1 MSHHHI
7 PILRDK
13 IVSVLC
19 QDPDG
24 FYIDTTFGRGGHA
37 AAILKMLSPKG
48 KLLVTD
54 RDPDAIAQA
63 KKNFSGDPRLICQQ
77 ANFSDCARLVS
88 DLNWTGQVTGILAD
102 CGVSSPQL
110 DVADRGFS
118 FLRDG
123 PLDMRMNPTHG
134 QSASDWLAR
143 CSADECANVLK
154 DYGEERYA
162 KRIANAIITAR
173 QQQPITRTLALANII
188 RDAHPR
194 WPKDQHPAT
203 RCFQAIRI
211 FVNDELNQI
220 TQLLEQSLTILKPGG
235 RLAIISFHSLEDRLV
250 KQFIQKHSQPDTA
263 PSDLPL
269 RADQLPA
276 GQLQRAARLIR
287 PSDDEIAQ
295 NPRARSARLRIME
308 TCA

>member
-24 FYIDTTFGRGGHA
+24 FYIDATFGRGGHA
-37 AAILKMLSPKG
+37 SAILQTLSPKG
-48 KLLVTD
+48 RLLVTD

-63 KKNFSGDPRLICQQ
+63 KKNFSNDTRLICQQ
-77 ANFSDCARLVS
+77 ANFSDCARLVE
-88 DLNWTGQVTGILAD
+88 DLNWTGKVTGILAD

-143 CSADECANVLK
+143 CSAEECAGVLK

-203 RCFQAIRI
+203 RSFQAIRI

-220 TQLLEQSLTILKPGG
+220 TRLLEQALTILKPGG

-263 PSDLPL
+263 PAGLPL
-269 RADQLPA
+269 RADQLPV

-308 TCA
+308 TCT